1 MIPRKLLDRANHFSV
16 STDYVEL
23 SFLSLSLSLSFARS
37 TASEIPRANLAGVS
51 LNSDEFQPST
61 RHNTVQL
68 RRVFTDVLS
77 ISRLLKGYA
86 SERENR
92 RRARRN
98 PICRCSESHN
108 LGSFFACERERPRLA
123 NPVEKL
129 TTGIK
134 EKDKPAEISFP
145 ISLLPT
151 LSPLFLSLFS
161 RRSSSYGTKSRNAM
175 TRTYNFFRCLRF
187 YRINAGREEL
197 FCRCYPSE
205 VN

>member
-1 MIPRKLLDRANHFSV
+1 MNSSPPRGTILYNCGAYSRTFYRFRDYLSDTRAS
-16 STDYVEL
+16 
-23 SFLSLSLSLSFARS
+23 
-37 TASEIPRANLAGVS
+37 G
-51 LNSDEFQPST
+51 
-61 RHNTVQL
+61 
-68 RRVFTDVLS
+68 
-77 ISRLLKGYA
+77 
-86 SERENR
+86 ENR

-134 EKDKPAEISFP
+134 EKDKPRLRFVSY
-145 ISLLPT
+145 LPF
-151 LSPLFLSLFS
+151 LLFLLSF
-161 RRSSSYGTKSRNAM
+161 RRCFRSGQAATVRNARNAM

-197 FCRCYPSE
+197 FCCCYPSE